1 ASKCN
6 PVLGRREFLDEMR
19 DGLVGPEFRIGL
31 DQREQFA
38 ERTGKRRFGHLDGGE
53 RLAVAGPLVGGG
65 MRGHRLLARPHH
77 GLERLALMGEVRPC
91 RRDEIGY
98 EVVPTLELHVVPR
111 ERVVEAVARSDELV
125 VLDDGP
131 YEHGREQYSEN
142 RKTVHR
148 VHSSTPPELPE

>member
-1 ASKCN
+1 
-6 PVLGRREFLDEMR
+6 
-19 DGLVGPEFRIGL
+19 
-31 DQREQFA
+31 
-38 ERTGKRRFGHLDGGE
+38 
-53 RLAVAGPLVGGG
+53 LAVAGPLVGGG

-91 RRDEIGY
+91 RLDEIGY
-98 EVVPTLELHVVPR
+98 EVVPTHELHVDRR

-148 VHSSTPPELPE
+148 VHSSTPPELPEDVELSVETASLRARPCTARRTQQGIRPACFRQPP